1 MTLAVEADPALDE
14 PPGAVADGP
23 PRGPVEVFGIRHH
36 GPGSARSLV
45 AALEAYEPDCVLV
58 EGPPDADA
66 LLRFVGSADD
76 GDDLVPPVA
85 LLAYAPEEPRVA
97 AFWPFAG
104 FSPEWQAIRWAR
116 RHEVEVAFCDLPASA
131 TLAPR
136 ERTLLDAEPDD
147 AEPDALEGADGEE
160 PDAEADGPSAVDLL
174 LGGAVPT
181 GPAGPAAE
189 ARRRL
194 ASRDPLAALA
204 QAGGYDDAERWW
216 EDVVEGRLDSSSPF
230 PLVLEAMGELRRLVG
245 NRRGRHAEDEARRE
259 AYMRQTIRAALKRG
273 RTRVAVV
280 CGAWH
285 APVLTAPLGPAA
297 PDARL
302 LRGLGKR
309 KVVCTWVPWTHRRL
323 AAASGYG
330 AGITSPGWYA
340 HLFEAPDVPVTRWL
354 TAVAGELRGRDLPV
368 SSASVI
374 EAVRLAETLASLRG
388 RPLAGLTEVT
398 DATRAVLCDGDELA
412 LRFVTDR
419 LVVGERL
426 GDVPASV
433 PTVPLEA
440 DMVAT
445 TRRLRLK
452 REPGARSLDL
462 DLRRGIDRERSQLF
476 HRLRLLELAWAA
488 PATSDVQA
496 TGTFRE
502 TWRLA
507 WQPELAVAV
516 VEAAVWGTTVESAAT
531 ARVESVVAGQ
541 SLVELARTVERCLL
555 AALPDALAR
564 LLAACADQAARDAD
578 VEHLMEAVPALAR
591 AARYGDVRG
600 TDTAS
605 LRQTAEV
612 LVRRTCAG
620 LGRATTGLDDDSA
633 VRVRDLVD
641 AVHAAVGL
649 LAQEGD
655 GEVRREWLA
664 TLQTLAD
671 RRDLAPLLQGRLTR
685 LLVDAELVD
694 DAPQR
699 LHRALSYGSPAAVK
713 AAWVEGFFTD
723 GAVLLVH
730 DPALRSL
737 LDGWVRSLADAD
749 FTDVLPLVRRTFGTF
764 STTQRRAL
772 AARLAH
778 GDPVSAAVDG
788 DRLADLVAPALAT
801 VEAVLAAG
809 RRG

>member
-1 MTLAVEADPALDE
+1 MTLAELETD
-14 PPGAVADGP
+14 VAAP
-23 PRGPVEVFGIRHH
+23 PRGPVEVFGVRHH

-45 AALEAYEPDCVLV
+45 AALDAYDPDCVLV
-58 EGPPDADA
+58 EGPPDADP
-66 LLRFVGSADD
+66 LLRFVGDP
-76 GDDLVPPVA
+76 GLVPPVA
-85 LLAYAPEEPRVA
+85 LLAYAPEEPRQA
-97 AFWPFAG
+97 AFWPFAE
-104 FSPEWQAIRWAR
+104 FSPEWQAILWAR
-116 RHEVEVAFCDLPASA
+116 RREVEVGFCDLPAA
-131 TLAPR
+131 MTLAPQG
-136 ERTLLDAEPDD
+136 RTLLDEASDGLDGPDGSDD
-147 AEPDALEGADGEE
+147 AERGEE
-160 PDAEADGPSAVDLL
+160 AGERSAVEEL
-174 LGGAVPT
+174 LGA
-181 GPAGPAAE
+181 PAPRGGDAA
-189 ARRRL
+189 ALRRL
-194 ASRDPLAALA
+194 AGRDPLGALA

-245 NRRGRHAEDEARRE
+245 QRHGRYAEGEARRE
-259 AYMRQTIRAALKRG
+259 AMMRQTIRAALKRG

-297 PDARL
+297 PDART
-302 LRGLGKR
+302 LRGAAKR

-323 AAASGYG
+323 AASSGYG

-340 HLFEAPDVPVTRWL
+340 HLFEARDAPVVRWL

-374 EAVRLAETLASLRG
+374 EAVRLAETLATLRG

-398 DATRAVLCDGDELA
+398 DATRSVLCDGDELA

-426 GDVPASV
+426 GEVPAAV

-440 DMVAT
+440 DLAAT

-452 REPGARSLDL
+452 REPAARSLDL

-502 TWRLA
+502 TWRLQ
-507 WQPELAVAV
+507 WHPELAIAV
-516 VEAAVWGTTVESAAT
+516 VEAAVWGTTVEAAAT
-531 ARVESVVAGQ
+531 ARVDAVVEGQ

-555 AALPDALAR
+555 AALPDALDR

-578 VEHLMEAVPALAR
+578 VLHLMEAVPALAR

-600 TDTAS
+600 TDTTA
-605 LRQTAEV
+605 LRQTSEV

-620 LGRATTGLDDDSA
+620 LARATTGLDDDSA

-649 LAQEGD
+649 LAQEGATD
-655 GEVRREWLA
+655 VRREWLG
-664 TLQTLAD
+664 TLAALVG
-671 RRDLAPLLQGRLTR
+671 RADLAPLLQGRLTR
-685 LLVDAELVD
+685 LLVDAELVP
-694 DAPQR
+694 DAPAR
-699 LHRALSYGSPAAVK
+699 LHRALSYGSAAAAK

-730 DPALRSL
+730 DPALRGL
-737 LDGWVRSLADAD
+737 LDGWVAGLGDEE

-764 STTQRRAL
+764 STVQRRAL
-772 AARLAH
+772 AQRLAH
-778 GDPVSAAVDG
+778 GDAAGPAPDADG
-788 DRLADLVAPALAT
+788 PDELVAPVLAT
-801 VEAVLAAG
+801 VETILEAG
-809 RRG
+809 RG

>member
-1 MTLAVEADPALDE
+1 MTLAVQADPALDD
-14 PPGAVADGP
+14 PPGAVADEP
-23 PRGPVEVFGIRHH
+23 PQGRVEVFGIRHH

-45 AALEAYEPDCVLV
+45 VALEAYGPDCVLV

-66 LLRFVGSADD
+66 LLRFVGEE
-76 GDDLVPPVA
+76 DLVPPVA

-116 RHEVEVAFCDLPASA
+116 RHDVEVAFCDLPASA

-136 ERTLLDAEPDD
+136 ERTLLDE
-147 AEPDALEGADGEE
+147 EPDADGEADGEE

-174 LGGAVPT
+174 LGGPV
-181 GPAGPAAE
+181 PAGPDAE

-245 NRRGRHAEDEARRE
+245 NRRGRHAENEARRE
-259 AYMRQTIRAALKRG
+259 ACMRQTIRAALKRG

-302 LRGLGKR
+302 LRGMPRR

-374 EAVRLAETLASLRG
+374 EAVRLAETLASLRA

-440 DMVAT
+440 DLAAT

-462 DLRRGIDRERSQLF
+462 DLRRRIDRDRSQLF

-507 WQPELAVAV
+507 WQPELVVAV

-531 ARVESVVAGQ
+531 ARVESVIAGQ

-564 LLAACADQAARDAD
+564 LLVACADQAARDAD
-578 VEHLMEAVPALAR
+578 VEHLMQAVPALAR

-605 LRQTAEV
+605 LRATAEV

-620 LGRATTGLDDDSA
+620 LGRATTGLDDESA

-655 GEVRREWLA
+655 GGVRREWLA
-664 TLQTLAD
+664 TLQALAD

-730 DPALRSL
+730 DPALRTL

-778 GDPVSAAVDG
+778 GDPAPTAVDG
-788 DRLADLVAPALAT
+788 DRLADLVGPALAT
-801 VEAVLAAG
+801 VETILEAG

>member
-1 MTLAVEADPALDE
+1 MSLAVEVDGVEAVEDAPAE
-14 PPGAVADGP
+14 P

-45 AALEAYEPDCVLV
+45 AALEAYGPDCVLV

-66 LLRFVGSADD
+66 LLRFVGD
-76 GDDLVPPVA
+76 DDLVPPVA

-116 RHEVEVAFCDLPASA
+116 RHDVEVAFCDLPASA

-136 ERTLLDAEPDD
+136 ERTLLDEETDP
-147 AEPDALEGADGEE
+147 LEGADGDE
-160 PDAEADGPSAVDLL
+160 PDVEADGPSAVDLL
-174 LGGAVPT
+174 LGGTVPT
-181 GPAGPAAE
+181 GPDAE

-194 ASRDPLAALA
+194 ASRDPLGALA

-302 LRGLGKR
+302 LRGLPKR

-374 EAVRLAETLASLRG
+374 EAVRLAETLATLRG

-440 DMVAT
+440 DLAAT

-476 HRLRLLELAWAA
+476 HRLRLLELGWAA

-507 WQPELAVAV
+507 WRPELAIAV

-555 AALPDALAR
+555 AALPDALAQ

-605 LRQTAEV
+605 LRETAEV

-620 LGRATTGLDDDSA
+620 LGRATTGLDDESA

-655 GEVRREWLA
+655 GDVRREWLA
-664 TLQTLAD
+664 TLQALAD

-685 LLVDAELVD
+685 LLVDAELVE
-694 DAPQR
+694 DAPAR

-730 DPALRSL
+730 DPALRTL

-778 GDPVSAAVDG
+778 GDPAPAAVDG

-801 VEAVLAAG
+801 VETILAAG
-809 RRG
+809 RRD

>member
-1 MTLAVEADPALDE
+1 MSVLLEAAPQA
-14 PPGAVADGP
+14 AT
-23 PRGPVEVFGIRHH
+23 VEVFGIRHH

-45 AALEAYEPDCVLV
+45 AALDAYAPDCVLV

-66 LLRFVGSADD
+66 LLRFVGPGDD
-76 GDDLVPPVA
+76 GEDLVPPVA

-104 FSPEWQAIRWAR
+104 FSPEWQAVRWAR
-116 RHEVEVAFCDLPASA
+116 HHDVEVAFCDLPASA

-136 ERTLLDAEPDD
+136 ERTLLDEAFE
-147 AEPDALEGADGEE
+147 EDGE
-160 PDAEADGPSAVDLL
+160 AATEALDDDQPSAADLL
-174 LGGAVPT
+174 LGGPAAV
-181 GPAGPAAE
+181 GPDAE

-216 EDVVEGRLDSSSPF
+216 EDVVEHRLDSSSPF

-245 NRRGRHAEDEARRE
+245 QRRGRHGENEARRE

-273 RTRVAVV
+273 RSRVAVV

-302 LRGLGKR
+302 LRGLPKR

-374 EAVRLAETLASLRG
+374 EAVRLAETLATLRG
-388 RPLAGLTEVT
+388 RPLAGLSEVT

-412 LRFVTDR
+412 VRFVTDR

-440 DMVAT
+440 DLVAT

-452 REPGARSLDL
+452 REPQARTLDL

-476 HRLRLLELAWAA
+476 HRLRLLELGWAV

-507 WQPELAVAV
+507 WAPELAITV
-516 VEAAVWGTTVESAAT
+516 VEAAVWGTTVDSAAT
-531 ARVESVVAGQ
+531 ARVASVVAGQ

-555 AALPDALAR
+555 AALPDALEE
-564 LLAACADQAARDAD
+564 LLEACADQAARDAD
-578 VEHLMEAVPALAR
+578 VVHLMEALPALAR

-600 TDTAS
+600 TDTGT

-655 GEVRREWLA
+655 GEVRGEWLT
-664 TLQTLAD
+664 TLRALAD

-685 LLVDAELVD
+685 LLVDAELVR
-694 DAPQR
+694 DAPER
-699 LHRALSYGSPAAVK
+699 LHRALSYGSPAAAK

-730 DPALRSL
+730 DPALRTL
-737 LDGWVRSLADAD
+737 LDGWVQSLGDAE

-764 STTQRRAL
+764 SPAQRRSL
-772 AARLAH
+772 AQRLAH
-778 GDPVSAAVDG
+778 GEPVATGSTP
-788 DRLADLVAPALAT
+788 DRADLLGPALAT
-801 VEAVLAAG
+801 VETILAAG
-809 RRG
+809 RHD

>member
-1 MTLAVEADPALDE
+1 VSLVAEHDVGLVEPGGPTGEPDEAD
-14 PPGAVADGP
+14 P

-45 AALEAYEPDCVLV
+45 AALDAYEPDCVLV

-66 LLRFVGSADD
+66 LLRFVGSAED
-76 GDDLVPPVA
+76 GEDLVPPVA

-104 FSPEWQAIRWAR
+104 FSPEWQAVRWAR
-116 RHEVEVAFCDLPASA
+116 RHDVEVAFCDLPASA

-136 ERTLLDAEPDD
+136 EATLLDEPDED
-147 AEPDALEGADGEE
+147 DLASDEE
-160 PDAEADGPSAVDLL
+160 DPSADGPSAVDLL
-174 LGGAVPT
+174 LGGPAA
-181 GPAGPAAE
+181 AGPDAE

-245 NRRGRHAEDEARRE
+245 QRRGRHAENEARRE

-302 LRGLGKR
+302 LRGLPKR

-354 TAVAGELRGRDLPV
+354 TAVAGELRTRDLPV

-374 EAVRLAETLASLRG
+374 EAVRLAETLATLRG

-440 DMVAT
+440 DLVAT

-452 REPGARSLDL
+452 REPTARALDL

-476 HRLRLLELAWAA
+476 HRLRLLELGWAT

-531 ARVESVVAGQ
+531 ARVGSVVAGQ

-555 AALPDALAR
+555 AALPEALDQ
-564 LLAACADQAARDAD
+564 LLTACADQAARDAD
-578 VEHLMEAVPALAR
+578 VEHLMEALPALAR

-600 TDTAS
+600 TDTSA
-605 LRQTAEV
+605 LRRTAEV
-612 LVRRTCAG
+612 LVRRTCSG

-649 LAQEGD
+649 LAAEGED
-655 GEVRREWLA
+655 DVRAGWLG
-664 TLQTLAD
+664 TLQALAD

-694 DAPQR
+694 DAPGR
-699 LHRALSYGSPAAVK
+699 LHRALSYGSPAAAK

-730 DPALRSL
+730 DPALRDL
-737 LDGWVRSLADAD
+737 LDGWVRSLADAE

-764 STTQRRAL
+764 SPAQRRSL
-772 AARLAH
+772 ADRLAH
-778 GDPVSAAVDG
+778 GEPVGSSAGA
-788 DRLADLVAPALAT
+788 DRLADLAGPALAT
-801 VEAVLAAG
+801 VEAILAAG

>member
-1 MTLAVEADPALDE
+1 MTVELE
-14 PPGAVADGP
+14 REVAP
-23 PRGPVEVFGIRHH
+23 VVATVEVFGIRHH

-45 AALEAYEPDCVLV
+45 AALDAYAPDCVLV
-58 EGPPDADA
+58 EGPPDADP
-66 LLRFVGSADD
+66 LLRFVGEAAD
-76 GDDLVPPVA
+76 GEDLVPPVA

-116 RHEVEVAFCDLPASA
+116 RHDVEVGFCDLPASA

-136 ERTLLDAEPDD
+136 ERTLLDEADEPD
-147 AEPDALEGADGEE
+147 PDDGDDPEDGA
-160 PDAEADGPSAVDLL
+160 AGPSAVDLL
-174 LGGAVPT
+174 LGGAAPV
-181 GPAGPAAE
+181 GPDAE

-245 NRRGRHAEDEARRE
+245 NRRGRHAENEARRE
-259 AYMRQTIRAALKRG
+259 ACMRQTIRAALKRG

-302 LRGLGKR
+302 LRGLPRR

-440 DMVAT
+440 DLAAT

-462 DLRRGIDRERSQLF
+462 DLRRRIDRDRSQLF

-531 ARVESVVAGQ
+531 ARVESVIAGQ

-564 LLAACADQAARDAD
+564 LLVACADQAARDAD
-578 VEHLMEAVPALAR
+578 VEHLMQAVPALAR

-605 LRQTAEV
+605 LRATAEV

-620 LGRATTGLDDDSA
+620 LGRATTGLDDESA

-641 AVHAAVGL
+641 ALHAAVGL

-655 GEVRREWLA
+655 GGVRREWLA
-664 TLQTLAD
+664 TLQALAD

-730 DPALRSL
+730 DPALRTL

-778 GDPVSAAVDG
+778 GDPAPAAVDG
-788 DRLADLVAPALAT
+788 DRLADLVGPALAT
-801 VEAVLAAG
+801 VETILEAG

>member
-1 MTLAVEADPALDE
+1 MTVLVDHEPEVEPEVGAGPA
-14 PPGAVADGP
+14 
-23 PRGPVEVFGIRHH
+23 RGPVEVFGIRHH

-45 AALEAYEPDCVLV
+45 AALDAYEPDCVLV
-58 EGPPDADA
+58 EGPPDADP
-66 LLRFVGSADD
+66 LLRFVGSAED

-97 AFWPFAG
+97 SFWPFAG

-116 RHEVEVAFCDLPASA
+116 RHDVEVGFCDLPASA

-136 ERTLLDAEPDD
+136 ERDLLDEAADEEPEDSKDPADD
-147 AEPDALEGADGEE
+147 ADE
-160 PDAEADGPSAVDLL
+160 PSAVDLL
-174 LGGAVPT
+174 LSGPAMT
-181 GPAGPAAE
+181 GPDAR

-245 NRRGRHAEDEARRE
+245 QRRGRHGENEARRE

-302 LRGLGKR
+302 LRGLPRR

-330 AGITSPGWYA
+330 AGISSPGWYA

-388 RPLAGLTEVT
+388 RPLAGLSEVT

-440 DMVAT
+440 DLVAT

-452 REPGARSLDL
+452 REPTARALDL

-476 HRLRLLELAWAA
+476 HRLRLLDLGWAR
-488 PATSDVQA
+488 PATSEVQA

-507 WQPELAVAV
+507 WQPELAVSV

-531 ARVESVVAGQ
+531 ARVASVVEAQ
-541 SLVELARTVERCLL
+541 SLVGLARTVE
-555 AALPDALAR
+555 
-564 LLAACADQAARDAD
+564 
-578 VEHLMEAVPALAR
+578 
-591 AARYGDVRG
+591 
-600 TDTAS
+600 
-605 LRQTAEV
+605 
-612 LVRRTCAG
+612 
-620 LGRATTGLDDDSA
+620 
-633 VRVRDLVD
+633 
-641 AVHAAVGL
+641 
-649 LAQEGD
+649 
-655 GEVRREWLA
+655 
-664 TLQTLAD
+664 
-671 RRDLAPLLQGRLTR
+671 
-685 LLVDAELVD
+685 
-694 DAPQR
+694 
-699 LHRALSYGSPAAVK
+699 
-713 AAWVEGFFTD
+713 
-723 GAVLLVH
+723 
-730 DPALRSL
+730 
-737 LDGWVRSLADAD
+737 
-749 FTDVLPLVRRTFGTF
+749 
-764 STTQRRAL
+764 
-772 AARLAH
+772 
-778 GDPVSAAVDG
+778 
-788 DRLADLVAPALAT
+788 
-801 VEAVLAAG
+801 
-809 RRG
+809 

>member
-1 MTLAVEADPALDE
+1 MSLAVEADPALEE
-14 PPGAVADGP
+14 PSDDAAEEP

-45 AALEAYEPDCVLV
+45 AALEAYGPDCVLV

-66 LLRFVGSADD
+66 LLRFVGD
-76 GDDLVPPVA
+76 DDLAPPVA

-104 FSPEWQAIRWAR
+104 FSPEWQAIRWSR
-116 RHEVEVAFCDLPASA
+116 RHDVEVAFCDLPASA

-136 ERTLLDAEPDD
+136 ERTLLDG
-147 AEPDALEGADGEE
+147 EPDALEGADEDE
-160 PDAEADGPSAVDLL
+160 PDAEADGPSAVDVLL
-174 LGGAVPT
+174 DGPV
-181 GPAGPAAE
+181 PAGSDAE

-194 ASRDPLAALA
+194 ASRDPLGALA

-245 NRRGRHAEDEARRE
+245 HRRGRHAEDEARRE

-273 RTRVAVV
+273 HTRVAVV

-302 LRGLGKR
+302 LRGLPKR

-388 RPLAGLTEVT
+388 RPLAGLSEVT

-440 DMVAT
+440 DLAAT

-452 REPGARSLDL
+452 REPSARSLDL

-476 HRLRLLELAWAA
+476 HRLGLLELGWAA

-507 WQPELAVAV
+507 WRPELAIAV

-541 SLVELARTVERCLL
+541 SLVELARTVERCLF
-555 AALPDALAR
+555 AALPDALEQ

-605 LRQTAEV
+605 LRETAEV

-620 LGRATTGLDDDSA
+620 LGRATSGLDDESA

-664 TLQTLAD
+664 TLQALAD

-694 DAPQR
+694 DAPAR

-730 DPALRSL
+730 DPALRAL

-772 AARLAH
+772 AQRLAH
-778 GDPVSAAVDG
+778 GDPTPVATDA
-788 DRLADLVAPALAT
+788 DRFADLVGPALAT
-801 VEAVLAAG
+801 VEALLAAG